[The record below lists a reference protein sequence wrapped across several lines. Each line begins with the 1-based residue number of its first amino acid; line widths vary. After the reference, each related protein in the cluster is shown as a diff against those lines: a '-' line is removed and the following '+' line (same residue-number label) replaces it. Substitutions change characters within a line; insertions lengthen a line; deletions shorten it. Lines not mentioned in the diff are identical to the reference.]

1 RPCGGRKTV
10 AEAAVA
16 SSSNPLHLGLLAFL
30 HDDFMKCND
39 FSPSNGHSA
48 LLHSGSK
55 CAGRSRASHFDAG
68 WSSPVA
74 RQAHNLKVVGSNPTP
89 ATNKSPATPMRWRGF
104 FLISLLESPCPQRD
118 GKCQLNQGLPCPC
131 LHVSANHPLAM
142 P

>member
-30 HDDFMKCND
+30 HDDFIKCND

-89 ATNKSPATPMRWRGF
+89 PTKQKACHANAVAGF
-104 FLISLLESPCPQRD
+104 FMCHQWKPP
-118 GKCQLNQGLPCPC
+118 P
-131 LHVSANHPLAM
+131 
-142 P
+142 

>member
-1 RPCGGRKTV
+1 
-10 AEAAVA
+10 
-16 SSSNPLHLGLLAFL
+16 
-30 HDDFMKCND
+30 MKCND

-89 ATNKSPATPMRWRGF
+89 ATKHAAQSKDLAAFFYAYRAANSLVPAP
-104 FLISLLESPCPQRD
+104 LIAYSKYELFMFDLF
-118 GKCQLNQGLPCPC
+118 GLC
-131 LHVSANHPLAM
+131 LA
-142 P
+142 

>member
-39 FSPSNGHSA
+39 FSPSNRHSA

-68 WSSPVA
+68 WSRPVA
-74 RQAHNLKVVGSNPTP
+74 RQAHNLEVVGSNPTP
-89 ATNKSPATPMRWRGF
+89 ATQQPAEQKLWRGF
-104 FLISLLESPCPQRD
+104 FTLIARKIASSPPH
-118 GKCQLNQGLPCPC
+118 L
-131 LHVSANHPLAM
+131 
-142 P
+142 